1 MKKILTEADI
11 LICHNLVRWD
21 LPVYERILGI
31 KIKAKLIDTL
41 ALSWYL
47 YPLRN
52 KHGLESHGEDLG
64 IAKPVITDWSNQT
77 QEEYEHR
84 VSEDVKIN
92 VALWKKMFRYL
103 LDIYGSDKEVWRLL
117 DYLTLKMQ
125 FARLQ
130 EVSKVKVDIE
140 YVNKSIAELEVLQSE
155 KKVALI
161 AAMPEVPEIS
171 IKTKP
176 KRFINKDG
184 SYSKLGQD
192 WIALLTERGLSIS
205 HDGEVPVVKGYEP
218 GNPSSPE
225 QLKSWL
231 YSLGWV
237 PRTFKY
243 VKNKETGEL
252 REIPQ
257 INLEHGKGICE
268 SIKDLYEKEP
278 RLELLDGLSVLQHRI
293 GLLNGFLRDQ
303 EDGWIKAQISGFT
316 NTLRVKHT
324 TVVNLPKPEKLYA
337 EPIRGSL
344 IADEGYEL
352 CGSDMKS
359 LEDRIKMHYIYPLDP
374 KYVESMSTDDW
385 DPHLEIAKTAGMATQ
400 EQVDKYKSG
409 EDKSVKPIRDIAKN
423 CGYACQ
429 YGAGVSRL
437 MITGGID
444 RSSAQRLH
452 ESYWSLNWSVKQVAE
467 DQTVKTVN
475 DQMWLYNPV
484 SRFWYTLRYDK
495 DRFSTLVQGTAAYVF
510 DLWIKYILEQREQLS
525 MTFHDEGVWHIR
537 QGHRDEFTTMINK
550 AIDKVNEE
558 VKLNRKLEV
567 DIQYGT
573 RYSQIH

>member
-11 LICHNLVRWD
+11 LICHNLIRWD
-21 LPVYERILGI
+21 VPVYERLLGI

-117 DYLTLKMQ
+117 DYLTFKMKC
-125 FARLQ
+125 ARLK
-130 EVSKVKVDIE
+130 EVSKWKLDLQYIE
-140 YVNKSIAELEVLQSE
+140 KSISELEVLQE
-155 KKVALI
+155 QKKEALI
-161 AAMPEVPEIS
+161 KAMPQVPEIS

-192 WIALLTERGLSIS
+192 WIALLTERGLPIS
-205 HDGEVPVVKGYEP
+205 YDGEVEIVKGYEP

-257 INLEHGKGICE
+257 INLEFGKGICE
-268 SIKDLYEKEP
+268 SIKDLYEKESS
-278 RLELLDGLSVLQHRI
+278 LELLDGLSVLQHRI
-293 GLLNGFLRDQ
+293 GILKGFLRDQ
-303 EDGWIKAQISGFT
+303 EGGWIKAQIKGFT
-316 NTLRVKHT
+316 NTLRVQHT
-324 TVVNLPKPEKLYA
+324 TVVNLPKVDKAHA
-337 EPIRGSL
+337 EPIRASL
-344 IADEGYEL
+344 IADEGYTL
-352 CGSDMKS
+352 CGADLAS
-359 LEDRIKMHYIYPLDP
+359 LEDKIKQHLIYPYDP
-374 KYVESMSTDDW
+374 EYVKSMNTPDF
-385 DPHLEIAKTAGMATQ
+385 DPHLEIAFLAEMLTRDQ
-400 EQVDKYKSG
+400 INSYKSG
-409 EDKSVKPIRDIAKN
+409 DKTYKPVRDIAKN
-423 CGYACQ
+423 GNYACQ
-429 YGAGVSRL
+429 YNAGPPRL
-437 MITGGID
+437 VLTCGISLD
-444 RSSAQRLH
+444 QAKKLHSAYWKMNHAIKKVAEAQRFKDIDGQL
-452 ESYWSLNWSVKQVAE
+452 
-467 DQTVKTVN
+467 
-475 DQMWLYNPV
+475 WLFNPI
-484 SRFWYTLRYDK
+484 SKFWYSLRYERDI
-495 DRFSTLVQGTAAYVF
+495 FSTLVQSTGSYIF
-510 DLWIKYILEQREQLS
+510 DIWLGKVLDKREQL
-525 MTFHDEGVWHIR
+525 TGDFHDELIVHIKKGYEEPCR
-537 QGHRDEFTTMINK
+537 KMIEDCMK
-550 AIDKVNEE
+550 EVNEE
-558 VKLNRKLEV
+558 FKFNVELSCG
-567 DIQYGT
+567 IQFGD